1 MKYKDTREL
10 AEVLRNTAAFLD
22 SIDNFETD
30 GLFCIV
36 DTPSLTYYERD
47 KFVAGVKAVGDATK
61 SYGSGEYANLNV
73 TAKAFP
79 FKLTISRDKVCIK
92 KVTYDCQ
99 PLFTE
104 DEVKE
109 L

>member
-79 FKLTISRDKVCIK
+79 FKLTISRDRVCRKVVKFEC
-92 KVTYDCQ
+92 D
-99 PLFTE
+99 PLFSAE
-104 DEVKE
+104 EIE
-109 L
+109 AL